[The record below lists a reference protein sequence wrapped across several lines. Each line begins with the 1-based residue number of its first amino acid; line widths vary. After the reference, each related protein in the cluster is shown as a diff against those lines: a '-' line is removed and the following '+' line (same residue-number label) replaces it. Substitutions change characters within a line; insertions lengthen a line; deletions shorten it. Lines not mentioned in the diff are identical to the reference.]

1 MVWYNIGSS
10 KTEKQKNDKLSQ
22 YLKIWRR
29 FSLLMIFIL
38 HNSLKF

>member
-22 YLKIWRR
+22 YLKYGGGLP
-29 FSLLMIFIL
+29 S
-38 HNSLKF
+38 